1 MVAEPADEVL
11 IERRIADAEDVY
23 TERVTRTGEVWRST
37 SVRARVVDGDLQF
50 ERSTPTWEHLGT
62 LAPRALGTLRAAIE
76 APAVTSLPD
85 TVEPSVAVIGGG
97 EETWRVADRTIRV
110 RGLPSATT
118 PALAHLTEALDA
130 AVSAA
135 QEGTA
140 N

>member
-11 IERRIADAEDVY
+11 VERRIADAEDVY
-23 TERVTRTGEVWRST
+23 AERVTRKGEVWRST
-37 SVRARVVDGDLQF
+37 SVRASVVDGDLQF
-50 ERSTPTWEHLGT
+50 ERGAPTWERLGT
-62 LAPRALGTLRAAIE
+62 LAPRDLATLRAVID
-76 APAVTSLPD
+76 APAVASLPD

-110 RGLPSATT
+110 RGLPSAMT
-118 PALAHLTEALDA
+118 PALAHLAKALDA

-135 QEGTA
+135 GEGAA